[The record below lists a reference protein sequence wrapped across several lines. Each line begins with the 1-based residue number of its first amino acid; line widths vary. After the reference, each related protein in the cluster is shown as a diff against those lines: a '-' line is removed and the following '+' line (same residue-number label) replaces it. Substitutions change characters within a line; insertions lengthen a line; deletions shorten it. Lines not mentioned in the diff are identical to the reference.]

1 MKDLQYRV
9 KGSTSKEMLVD
20 LTYKVVQNTERSSSF
35 LMDLKDLKIG
45 DVFL

>member
-20 LTYKVVQNTERSSSF
+20 LTLRVQNTERSSSF